1 MAQITRKNLYV
12 QVVEEIQKYAGFN
25 TSSSYNDQLQRT
37 VLSSGGSRDETFA
50 TIQTMLKAAI
60 DNRIIDGLIVTAT
73 NHISDSVD
81 ISAGSGVIAGE
92 IYELASDITIPIPFD
107 NTSTVFYINLYL
119 DNIIVEQNTN
129 SDKLALAKII
139 IPNPGSTNRVKDRKG
154 DDFPDDAYIIN
165 LRPVVL
171 HQDANGNF
179 EEDTIELLRN
189 NIGDILADNLIGNI
203 RLNEDLKI
211 TNTAGT
217 MELNSNSMR
226 FFDTDGNELA
236 YFGADLARVGNI
248 SILPHSIQSGN
259 YTANIAGFI
268 IQDNGDAEFNNVK
281 LRGTL
286 YTSTIS

>member
-73 NHISDSVD
+73 NPISDSVD